1 MNNEEENKEAA
12 PMLVDMGDDI
22 ELAVFVDPDENIVYV
37 KFANFDELEDA
48 EEYAEYLIENL
59 PLLLFQSKVIH

>member
-1 MNNEEENKEAA
+1 MNNEEENKEVA

-22 ELAVFVDPDENIVYV
+22 ELDVFVDPDENIVYV

>member
-1 MNNEEENKEAA
+1 MNNEEENKEVA